1 MDEVQTDV
9 LQRLRDLD
17 LDALVAGLQAH
28 YAGVTPVFLLD
39 LATDYGVFLV
49 AALGLYIL
57 MSAGQV
63 SLGHAGMLGIAAYA
77 AAVLAVKLGLPFW
90 LSLPLSGVVGLAAG
104 AAYFGLLGLRLG
116 GFYLAIGTFAVGEML
131 ITIWLNS
138 DYLGGAI
145 GFIGIPLVSRWPVV
159 LPVALFTLFLVWR
172 LEQSRFGL
180 AFRAVRDN
188 QRVAGAMGVDVRRT
202 KLLAWL
208 VGGFVTGLAG
218 CLHAHRVT
226 VLSPQ
231 EFGFYFSLT
240 LLLAVLIGGLRT
252 FWGTCLGAAIVYFVP
267 WLTTTD
273 EPRDRLMLYG
283 IVIVLLMIFR
293 PQGLIPQTAVARRR
307 RADAAPPGPAAGSGR
322 EQAATETVATNPAA
336 ADRPT
341 PSSN

>member
-1 MDEVQTDV
+1 MEQVEADFFE
-9 LQRLRDLD
+9 RLRDFD
-17 LDALVAGLQAH
+17 LAAVMAGIEAH
-28 YAGVTPVFLLD
+28 YGNVTWIFLLD

-49 AALGLYIL
+49 AALGLYVL

-63 SLGHAGMLGIAAYA
+63 SLGHAGLLGICAYGSA
-77 AAVLAVKLGLPFW
+77 ILVVKLGLPFW
-90 LSLPLSGVVGLAAG
+90 AALPLSGVVGLVAG
-104 AAYFGLLGLRLG
+104 LLYFLLLGLRLS

-131 ITIWLNS
+131 ITIWLNT

-159 LPVALFTLFLVWR
+159 LPVALAALFAVWR

-188 QRVAGAMGVDVRRT
+188 EVVAGSMGVDVTRT

-208 VGGFVTGLAG
+208 IGGFVTGLAG

-240 LLLAVLIGGLRT
+240 ILLAVLIGGLRT
-252 FWGTCLGAAIVYFVP
+252 FWGTCLGAAVVYFVP

-283 IVIVLLMIFR
+283 LVIVLLMIFR
-293 PQGLIPQTAVARRR
+293 PEGLIPQRAIARRR
-307 RADAAPPGPAAGSGR
+307 PESPASP
-322 EQAATETVATNPAA
+322 AATE
-336 ADRPT
+336 RPT
-341 PSSN
+341 T

>member
-1 MDEVQTDV
+1 MDEVRANFLD
-9 LQRLRDLD
+9 RLRDLD
-17 LDALVAGLQAH
+17 PSVVLLSLQSH
-28 YAGVTPVFLLD
+28 YADVTWLFLLD
-39 LATDYGVFLV
+39 LGTDYGVFLV
-49 AALGLYIL
+49 AALGLYVL

-63 SLGHAGMLGIAAYA
+63 SLGHAGMLGVSAYG
-77 AAVLAVKLGLPFW
+77 AAVMAVHFALPFW
-90 LSLPLSGVVGLAAG
+90 LVLPLSGVVGLATG
-104 AAYFGLLGLRLG
+104 AAYFALLGLRLG
-116 GFYLAIGTFAVGEML
+116 GFYLAIGTFAAGEML
-131 ITIWLNS
+131 ITIWLNT

-145 GFIGIPLVSRWPVV
+145 GFIGIPLVSHWPVV
-159 LPVALFTLFLVWR
+159 LPVVLVALFLVWR
-172 LEQSRFGL
+172 LDQSRFGL

-188 QRVAGAMGVDVRRT
+188 EVIAGPMGVDVART

-208 VGGFVTGLAG
+208 AGGFITGLGG

-240 LLLAVLIGGLRT
+240 ILLAVLIGGLRT

-293 PQGLIPQTAVARRR
+293 PQGLIPQRSTARKRVR
-307 RADAAPPGPAAGSGR
+307 RADLAPEPQSIPKARGR
-322 EQAATETVATNPAA
+322 
-336 ADRPT
+336 
-341 PSSN
+341 

>member
-1 MDEVQTDV
+1 M
-9 LQRLRDLD
+9 
-17 LDALVAGLQAH
+17 
-28 YAGVTPVFLLD
+28 
-39 LATDYGVFLV
+39 
-49 AALGLYIL
+49 
-57 MSAGQV
+57 
-63 SLGHAGMLGIAAYA
+63 
-77 AAVLAVKLGLPFW
+77 AVHFALPFW
-90 LSLPLSGVVGLAAG
+90 LVLPLSGVVGLAAG
-104 AAYFGLLGLRLG
+104 AAYFALLGLRLG
-116 GFYLAIGTFAVGEML
+116 GFYLAIGTFAAGEML
-131 ITIWLNS
+131 ITIWLNT

-159 LPVALFTLFLVWR
+159 LPVVLVALFLVWR
-172 LEQSRFGL
+172 LDQSRFGL

-188 QRVAGAMGVDVRRT
+188 EVIAGPMGVDVART

-208 VGGFVTGLAG
+208 AGGFITGLGG

-240 LLLAVLIGGLRT
+240 ILLAVLIGGLRT

-293 PQGLIPQTAVARRR
+293 PQGLIPQRSTARKRVR
-307 RADAAPPGPAAGSGR
+307 RAGLAPEP
-322 EQAATETVATNPAA
+322 
-336 ADRPT
+336 
-341 PSSN
+341 

>member
-1 MDEVQTDV
+1 MDEVRANFLD
-9 LQRLRDLD
+9 RLRDLD
-17 LDALVAGLQAH
+17 PSVVLLSLQSH
-28 YAGVTPVFLLD
+28 YADVTWLFLLD
-39 LATDYGVFLV
+39 LGTDYGVFLV
-49 AALGLYIL
+49 AALGLYVL

-63 SLGHAGMLGIAAYA
+63 SLGHAGMLGVSAYG
-77 AAVLAVKLGLPFW
+77 AAVMAVHFALPFW
-90 LSLPLSGVVGLAAG
+90 LVLPLSGVVGLATG
-104 AAYFGLLGLRLG
+104 AAYFALLGLRLG
-116 GFYLAIGTFAVGEML
+116 GFYLAIGTFAAGEML
-131 ITIWLNS
+131 ITIWLNT

-159 LPVALFTLFLVWR
+159 LPVVLVALFLVWR
-172 LEQSRFGL
+172 LDQSRFGL

-188 QRVAGAMGVDVRRT
+188 EVIAGPMGVDVART

-208 VGGFVTGLAG
+208 AGGFITGLGG

-240 LLLAVLIGGLRT
+240 ILLAVLIGGLRT

-293 PQGLIPQTAVARRR
+293 PQGLIPQRSTARKRVR
-307 RADAAPPGPAAGSGR
+307 RADLAPEPQSIPKARGR
-322 EQAATETVATNPAA
+322 
-336 ADRPT
+336 
-341 PSSN
+341 

>member
-1 MDEVQTDV
+1 MDEIRANFLD
-9 LQRLRDLD
+9 RLRDLD
-17 LDALVAGLQAH
+17 PSVVLLSLQSH
-28 YAGVTPVFLLD
+28 YADVTWLFLLD
-39 LATDYGVFLV
+39 LGTDYGVFLV
-49 AALGLYIL
+49 AALGLYVL

-63 SLGHAGMLGIAAYA
+63 SLGHAGMLGVSAYG
-77 AAVLAVKLGLPFW
+77 AAVMAVHFALPFW
-90 LSLPLSGVVGLAAG
+90 LVLPLSGVVGLATG
-104 AAYFGLLGLRLG
+104 AAYFALLGLRLG
-116 GFYLAIGTFAVGEML
+116 GFYLAIGTFAAGEML
-131 ITIWLNS
+131 ITIWLNT

-145 GFIGIPLVSRWPVV
+145 GFIGIPLVSHWPVV
-159 LPVALFTLFLVWR
+159 LPVVLVALFLVWR
-172 LEQSRFGL
+172 RDQSRFGL

-188 QRVAGAMGVDVRRT
+188 EVIAGPMGVDVART

-208 VGGFVTGLAG
+208 AGGFITGLGG

-240 LLLAVLIGGLRT
+240 ILLAVLIGGLRT

-293 PQGLIPQTAVARRR
+293 PQGLIPQRSTARKRVR
-307 RADAAPPGPAAGSGR
+307 RADLAPEPQSIPKARGR
-322 EQAATETVATNPAA
+322 
-336 ADRPT
+336 
-341 PSSN
+341 